1 MNIKR
6 KVQLALFSLTILFA
20 LSGCDSTLSGHTVKL
35 KQTTPT
41 RPVIAVNYDYQ
52 GQKVDQFKTN
62 NLKIKSDKK
71 VLTAIDA
78 NYGENKIVHSSS
90 AFMAYQGVTNYAD
103 KYYNQSSEKAMQNG
117 VTTQI
122 ANKAL
127 PTAGD
132 IYHEFAKE
140 WPDNGTVVEVKT
152 TSGSLIGLFVGQR
165 ASLTDFGSDDD
176 ANAVVNLDGNK
187 IFLYS
192 ASYTLYPISAAKSMY
207 HNNKTTNK
215 AMQASIKTHAA
226 SVDNDSTKTKK
237 DK

>member
-20 LSGCDSTLSGHTVKL
+20 LSGCASTLSGHTVKL

-62 NLKIKSDKK
+62 NLKIRSDKK

-103 KYYNQSSEKAMQNG
+103 KYYNQVSKKAMQNG

-165 ASLTDFGSDDD
+165 ASLTDFGSDDNAD
-176 ANAVVNLDGNK
+176 AVVNLDGNK

-215 AMQASIKTHAA
+215 AMQASIKTHTA

>member
-6 KVQLALFSLTILFA
+6 KVQIALFSLTILFA
-20 LSGCDSTLSGHTVKL
+20 LSGCDSTLNGHIVKL

-62 NLKIKSDKK
+62 NLKIQSDNK

-78 NYGENKIVHSSS
+78 SYGQNKIVHSSS

-103 KYYNQSSEKAMQNG
+103 KYYNQVSEKAMRNG
-117 VTTQI
+117 VTTQVV
-122 ANKAL
+122 NKAL

-152 TSGSLIGLFVGQR
+152 QSGSLIGLFVGQR
-165 ASLTDFGSDDD
+165 ASLTDFGSDGN

-207 HNNKTTNK
+207 HNNKTTNR
-215 AMQASIKTHAA
+215 AMQASIKTHDASAA
-226 SVDNDSTKTKK
+226 TSTAKTKK